1 MASNERRLQTR
12 GVDWLK
18 LALPQVMVIAVINE
32 IPQAGAQSDEA
43 RKANMIRM
51 MLMKQMG
58 LYPGCSDLILLWNDG
73 NLQIRFLET
82 KDKAPQ
88 SVSQKK
94 FEDRIRRLG
103 GVYNIWRSLGELYE
117 LCLSWGLKPLCA
129 PPGWVPETKKQLLQ
143 NMYHQVMMDLLP
155 KPPKE

>member
-18 LALPQVMVIAVINE
+18 LALPDVMVIAVINE
-32 IPQAGAQSDEA
+32 LPRTINSEEEA
-43 RKANMIRM
+43 KTAMIRM

-73 NLQIRFLET
+73 ALQIRFLET

-88 SVSQKK
+88 SVNQEKFQKRV
-94 FEDRIRRLG
+94 ESIG
-103 GVYNIWRSLGELYE
+103 GIYNIWRSLDDLYS
-117 LCLSWGLKPLCA
+117 LVLNWGLKPVCA
-129 PPGWVPETKKQLLQ
+129 PPGITPVTKKQLMQ
-143 NMYHQVMMDLLP
+143 SMYHQVMLDLS
-155 KPPKE
+155 KEK